1 MHVSERQSSVAKFS
15 TRLAQAIA
23 DHSPICIGI
32 DPSESELD
40 NWELPDSAAGAREY
54 GLRIIDSAQGRVGIV
69 KPQVGFFERFGSLG
83 YQTLEEIIRE
93 AKDAGL
99 LVIADAKRGDIGST
113 MLGYASA
120 WFGDDSPLRSDAL
133 TVSGYLGPDS
143 LKETLEYAKDVEGGL
158 FLLAAT
164 SNPEAKQLQL
174 ATKDGETVSSV
185 ALAAAQ
191 ALGQGNMGVVIGAT
205 QNLEEFGIGG
215 IKNEDCQ
222 IPILSP
228 GFGAQGARLED
239 IPSLFG
245 ASAAR
250 VIANMSREI
259 TNQGPDKVSELIKRA
274 KDKL

>member
-1 MHVSERQSSVAKFS
+1 MAKFLK
-15 TRLAQAIA
+15 RIAQAQQTYG
-23 DHSPICIGI
+23 SLCLGV
-32 DPSESELD
+32 DPSDQELD
-40 NWELPDSAAGAREY
+40 RWNLPDTATGAREF
-54 GLRIIDSAQGRVGIV
+54 GLRLVEAAHQNLGFI
-69 KPQVGFFERFGSLG
+69 KPQVGFFERFGSAGFLA
-83 YQTLEEIIRE
+83 LEQVMASAR
-93 AKDAGL
+93 DAGL
-99 LVIADAKRGDIGST
+99 FVIADAKRGDIGST
-113 MLGYASA
+113 MLGYAQA

-205 QNLEEFGIGG
+205 QNLEEFGIAG

-245 ASAAR
+245 ASAPR
-250 VIANMSREI
+250 VIANMSREF
-259 TNQGPDKVSELIKRA
+259 TSQGPEKVSELIKRA